1 MRVLSRTVQILD
13 AQNIVLPEL
22 LTAAEDVPVFPGG
35 AKRSLM
41 KGYDFCMK
49 ILISGT
55 PGTGKT
61 SVSEL
66 LAKRLGYRL
75 VGINDFAE
83 EHGLVEGVDKVRGSG
98 IIDEVRLE
106 AEVGKLS
113 GDIVVEGH
121 LAHLCKGD
129 VSVILRTRPDVLEK
143 RLSLRKWSKEK
154 IHENVEAE
162 ILDVILQEAVDVNDN
177 VVEVDTTGKSPE
189 DVCGI
194 LSDMI
199 KKKRYDDFRPGKV
212 SWMPYLERN
221 LS

>member
-1 MRVLSRTVQILD
+1 M
-13 AQNIVLPEL
+13 
-22 LTAAEDVPVFPGG
+22 FPGD

-66 LAKRLGYRL
+66 LAKRLGYKL

-129 VSVILRTRPDVLEK
+129 VSVILRTRPDVLEE

-154 IHENVEAE
+154 IRENVEAE

-177 VVEVDTTGKSPE
+177 VVEVDTTEVGPV
-189 DVCGI
+189 DVCSI

-212 SWMPYLERN
+212 SWVSYLDD
-221 LS
+221 SVS

>member
-1 MRVLSRTVQILD
+1 M
-13 AQNIVLPEL
+13 
-22 LTAAEDVPVFPGG
+22 PVFPDG
-35 AKRSLM
+35 AKRSSM
-41 KGYDFCMK
+41 KGDEFCMK

-66 LAKRLGYRL
+66 LAKKLGYRL
-75 VGINDFAE
+75 VRINDFAE
-83 EHGLVEGVDKVRGSG
+83 EKGLVEGVDKIRGSG

-106 AEVGKLS
+106 AEVGRIS
-113 GDIVVEGH
+113 GDVVVEGH

-129 VSVILRTRPDVLEK
+129 VSVVLRTRPDDLEK
-143 RLSLRKWSKEK
+143 RLSLRKWGKKK

-162 ILDVILQEAVDVNDN
+162 MLDVILTEAVDVNEN

-189 DVCGI
+189 DVCCI

-199 KKKRYDDFRPGKV
+199 KKRRYDDFRPGKV
-212 SWMPYLERN
+212 SWMSYLED
-221 LS
+221 SVI

>member
-1 MRVLSRTVQILD
+1 MGV
-13 AQNIVLPEL
+13 
-22 LTAAEDVPVFPGG
+22 G
-35 AKRSLM
+35 
-41 KGYDFCMK
+41 CMK

-66 LAKRLGYRL
+66 LAKKLEYRL
-75 VGINDFAE
+75 VRINDLAE
-83 EHGLVEGVDKVRGSG
+83 EKGLVEGVDKIRGSG

-106 AEVGKLS
+106 AEVEKLS

-129 VSVILRTRPDVLEK
+129 VSVVLRTRPDVLEK
-143 RLSLRKWSKEK
+143 RLSLRKWSRKK
-154 IHENVEAE
+154 IHENIEAE
-162 ILDVILQEAVDVNDN
+162 MLDVILTEAVEVNDN
-177 VVEVDTTGKSPE
+177 VVEVDTTGKSAE

-199 KKKRYDDFRPGKV
+199 KKRRYDDFRPGKV
-212 SWMPYLERN
+212 SWMSYLED
-221 LS
+221 SVI

>member
-1 MRVLSRTVQILD
+1 
-13 AQNIVLPEL
+13 
-22 LTAAEDVPVFPGG
+22 
-35 AKRSLM
+35 M
-41 KGYDFCMK
+41 KGDDFCMK

-66 LAKRLGYRL
+66 LAEKLGYRL
-75 VGINDFAE
+75 VRINDFAE
-83 EHGLVEGVDKVRGSG
+83 EYGLVEGVDKVRGSM

-129 VSVILRTRPDVLEK
+129 VSVVLRTRPDVLEV

-162 ILDVILQEAVDVNDN
+162 ILDVILTEAVEVNDN

-199 KKKRYDDFRPGKV
+199 RKKIYDDFRPGKV
-212 SWMPYLERN
+212 SWVSYLED
-221 LS
+221 SVS

>member
-1 MRVLSRTVQILD
+1 M
-13 AQNIVLPEL
+13 
-22 LTAAEDVPVFPGG
+22 FPGD

-66 LAKRLGYRL
+66 LAKRLGYKL

-143 RLSLRKWSKEK
+143 RLLLRKWEDKK
-154 IHENVEAE
+154 IRENVEAE
-162 ILDVILQEAVDVNDN
+162 ILDVILQEAVEVNEN
-177 VVEVDTTGKSPE
+177 VVEVDTTEVGPV
-189 DVCGI
+189 DVCSI
-194 LSDMI
+194 LEDMI
-199 KKKRYDDFRPGKV
+199 RKKRYDDFRPGKV
-212 SWMPYLERN
+212 SWVSYLEMN